1 MQRERSQTEYNPMT
15 ILELY
20 DASRRKN
27 SRWGIDGY
35 EVQKVYVDP
44 RKIVEERELLKIKK
58 GNKLYNLKE

>member
-1 MQRERSQTEYNPMT
+1 MS
-15 ILELY
+15 IVELY

-44 RKIVEERELLKIKK
+44 RRIVEERELAKIKK
-58 GNKLYNLKE
+58 GMMKYHPP